1 MVTFNPNKVALKLDS
16 SAYNMIRN
24 VVDDAPAKQIYIKKF
39 LNDANSENLSGAS
52 IVSYFTAFNRMKA
65 RSMGFAGLDRMQR
78 IDNVY
83 NLLEKE
89 IKNVPELKKQANE
102 ILERLN
108 KAYGD
113 KDLLDKSGNVV
124 KNGKKGSLVTRIL
137 LARDGAVVTDKV
149 EPRSKLIHSSVAFE
163 RFCINTIDKIK
174 DNKLFQKVVN
184 FFKQAVA
191 E

>member
-78 IDNVY
+78 IDNVH

-124 KNGKKGSLVTRIL
+124 KNGKKGS
-137 LARDGAVVTDKV
+137 
-149 EPRSKLIHSSVAFE
+149 
-163 RFCINTIDKIK
+163 CC
-174 DNKLFQKVVN
+174 
-184 FFKQAVA
+184 
-191 E
+191 